1 MTRLYTAS
9 DVDITLTIGT
19 GFVIADVVTFTFQ
32 LVKTDGTATVTLT
45 SVGGSVV
52 VGATTI
58 IVSIP
63 DSAITT
69 AGVYTIRCSFTD
81 SEGSIR
87 ACEPSTAYLTFY

>member
-1 MTRLYTAS
+1 MTKLYIAS

-32 LVKTDGTATVTLT
+32 LVKSDGTAAVTLT
-45 SVGGSVV
+45 SAGGAVV

-69 AGVYTIRCSFTD
+69 AGAYLIRCSFTD
-81 SEGSIR
+81 SGGSIR
-87 ACEPSTAYLTFY
+87 ACEPSTEYLTFY